1 MNGASGFQEVR
12 SSISRSSTNGLL
24 REQRPQF
31 GTDAWHLLRTHDLSA
46 LSRNII
52 TKQDKAPDT
61 IFILQ
66 KRLASR
72 QSPFLF
78 FRVLIV
84 VCIFWLFPA
93 TSLVPIDSGIVS
105 SVANAYADD
114 SKSILHFGGI
124 PWNAVYNPCI
134 EAITSLSSSKA
145 LSKPR
150 VPIPEPGPLIVGCKL
165 VDCGP
170 GTDGPGPIDLRINLA
185 GDLAQSVTLKF
196 ENMTARD
203 AARIVVKGTAKY
215 IKNTTSFEVRR
226 GTAVLRGF
234 GANPTLPPPVA
245 TPRLTLNREV
255 IERLKQSAKTDT
267 LLANTEHVVTLDIEQ
282 FRGRAT
288 VDAYGI
294 RFTFRHCLPPPEQD
308 DHVRFSTGVPKG
320 EVLVLSPGRKDN
332 SASGC
337 ADYND
342 GVRYSSGEV
351 SVGLWNHLQDVREL
365 TVSAFSPLVP
375 PPVMDR
381 CHSEVVVYSKST
393 ALEVVQPVV
402 PPWTSRNGDQVPVGL
417 RSPLQLPVTVW
428 ILYVPP
434 SKTEGS
440 VEDNIKTQIA
450 TANTIYP
457 DAGCGITFPNQPEVH
472 IGITQSQDV
481 TVFPGADQAEQ
492 WVTINNFYTPET
504 LNIYAIES
512 LQGTPAQ
519 TSPNNTGLN
528 KDMFGDK
535 IFVTPLIQADTV
547 AHEFG
552 HTLGLLDVQ
561 GMGFSNE
568 NSYLMYG
575 RTCPPSNPSCST
587 GRTGDMIS
595 RGQCYRA
602 NVDEGS
608 FLNSPDRDHINTGIR
623 SGVTKNIC
631 PPNKASSIDSC
642 PDLDF

>member
-1 MNGASGFQEVR
+1 MNGTSGFQEVR
-12 SSISRSSTNGLL
+12 SSTSRSSTNRLL
-24 REQRPQF
+24 HEQLPQSEIWF
-31 GTDAWHLLRTHDLSA
+31 LTPFL
-46 LSRNII
+46 
-52 TKQDKAPDT
+52 
-61 IFILQ
+61 
-66 KRLASR
+66 
-72 QSPFLF
+72 SPFLF
-78 FRVLIV
+78 FRVLLV
-84 VCIFWLFPA
+84 VGIFWLFPA
-93 TSLVPIDSGIVS
+93 TSLVPIDSGIVFFVS
-105 SVANAYADD
+105 NAYADD

-124 PWNAVYNPCI
+124 PWNAAYNPCI
-134 EAITSLSSSKA
+134 EAVTSLSSSKA

-150 VPIPEPGPLIVGCKL
+150 VPIPEPGPLIVGCIL

-185 GDLAQSVTLKF
+185 GDLAKSVTLEF

-215 IKNTTSFEVRR
+215 IKRTTSFEVRR
-226 GTAVLRGF
+226 GTTVLRGF

-255 IERLKQSAKTDT
+255 IESLKQGAKTDT
-267 LLANTEHVVTLDIEQ
+267 LLANTEPVVTLDIEQ

-288 VDAYGI
+288 VDTYGI
-294 RFTFRHCLPPPEQD
+294 RFSFRHCLPPPEQD
-308 DHVRFSTGVPKG
+308 DHVMFTTGVPNG
-320 EVLVLSPGRKDN
+320 EVLVLAPGRLDN

-337 ADYND
+337 AGYKD
-342 GVRYSSGEV
+342 GVRYSNGEV

-365 TVSAFSPLVP
+365 TVSPFSPLAP

-393 ALEVVQPVV
+393 ALEVVTPLV
-402 PPWTSRNGDQVPVGL
+402 PPWTSQNGDQVPVGL
-417 RSPLQLPVTVW
+417 RSPLQLPVKVW

-434 SKTEGS
+434 SKTEDS
-440 VEDNIKTQIA
+440 VKEDIKTQIA
-450 TANTIYP
+450 TANTIYS
-457 DAGCGITFPNQPEVH
+457 DAGCGIIFPNQPEVSA
-472 IGITQSQDV
+472 GITQSQDV
-481 TVFPGADQAEQ
+481 TVFPDADQAEQ
-492 WVTINNFYTPET
+492 WVTNNNFYTSEV

-512 LQGTPAQ
+512 LQGTLAQ
-519 TSPNNTGLN
+519 TSPSNTGLP
-528 KDMFGDK
+528 KDRYGDK
-535 IFVTPLIQADTV
+535 IFLDMGLIQPDTV

-552 HTLGLLDVQ
+552 HTLGLLDIQ
-561 GMGFSNE
+561 GMGLSNE

-575 RTCPPSNPSCST
+575 RTCPQSNPFCST
-587 GRTGDMIS
+587 KRTDSMIS

-631 PPNKASSIDSC
+631 PPDKASSIDSC